1 MVAKLLRPPE
11 TIKKCVYVCV
21 FDRETDVTDRTW
33 NVGKE
38 EGGGISTT
46 ELPRKKWLDRLSNLY
61 PN

>member
-11 TIKKCVYVCV
+11 TIKNACTCV

-46 ELPRKKWLDRLSNLY
+46 ELPRKKWLDRLSNPY